1 MCKAIYG
8 IVCTA
13 ILSLVIGFADNAR
26 AADDYTID
34 PMHSGIGFKIS
45 HIGLSW
51 IQGRFNSF
59 SGDFTLDPDNPANSS
74 FSMSIKTDSIDTNNK
89 GRDNHLRSPDFFN
102 AKQFPVVSFK
112 STAIKPIDGGYEV
125 TGDLTLHG
133 VTKSISFALKGG
145 AKAEFPK
152 GKLRTG
158 FTAEFPVK
166 RDDFGVGKPGNGLGD
181 EVFATVSFEGVKK

>member
-1 MCKAIYG
+1 MCKAIHG

-13 ILSLVIGFADNAR
+13 VLFLVIGLAGNAQ
-26 AADDYTID
+26 ATDDYTID
-34 PMHSGIGFKIS
+34 PIHSGVGFKIS
-45 HIGLSW
+45 HVGLSW

-59 SGDFTLDPDNPANSS
+59 SGDFTLDPDSPANSS

-102 AKQFPVVSFK
+102 AKQFPAVSFK

-125 TGDLTLHG
+125 TGDLSLHG

-145 AKAEFPK
+145 AKAEFPM
-152 GKLRTG
+152 GKFRTG
-158 FTAEFPVK
+158 FTAEFPIK
-166 RDDFGVGKPGNGLGD
+166 REDFGVGKPGNGLGN
-181 EVFATVSFEGVKK
+181 EVLATVSFEGVKK